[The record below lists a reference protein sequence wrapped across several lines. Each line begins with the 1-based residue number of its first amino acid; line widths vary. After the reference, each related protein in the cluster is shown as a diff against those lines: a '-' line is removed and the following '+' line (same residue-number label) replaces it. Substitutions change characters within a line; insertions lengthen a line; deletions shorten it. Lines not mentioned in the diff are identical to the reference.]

1 MTRQYRPR
9 RARSRWL
16 EGAPAEVLDV
26 FDNGGKTA
34 DRYTVFFG
42 GPMLIMTGAAADVNP
57 GSVDVPY
64 LGMSETP
71 SHPQGVGMWGELRA
85 YEVANYRY
93 KHGRERIRW
102 ADLPDAVK
110 ECVTR
115 SIAE

>member
-1 MTRQYRPR
+1 MNRQYRPR
-9 RARSRWL
+9 RAGKRWL
-16 EGAPAEVLDV
+16 EGAPHEVLDV

-34 DRYTVFFG
+34 DRYTVFFVFFG
-42 GPMLIMTGAAADVNP
+42 EPMLIFPPP
-57 GSVDVPY
+57 GENVYTPY
-64 LGMSETP
+64 LGMSENP

-85 YEVANYRY
+85 YEVADYRY

-102 ADLPDAVK
+102 ADLPDAVR

>member
-1 MTRQYRPR
+1 MNRQYRPR

-16 EGAPAEVLDV
+16 EGAPPEVLDV
-26 FDNGGKTA
+26 FDAGDKYA

-42 GPMLIMTGAAADVNP
+42 GSLLALPDDGAAAGRGNVII
-57 GSVDVPY
+57 PY
-64 LGMSETP
+64 LGMSGNP
-71 SHPQGVGMWGELRA
+71 SSPQGVGVWGELRA
-85 YEVANYRY
+85 YEVADYRY

-110 ECVTR
+110 ECVIR

>member
-1 MTRQYRPR
+1 MNRQYRPR
-9 RARSRWL
+9 RAGKRWL
-16 EGAPAEVLDV
+16 EGAPPEVLDV

-34 DRYTVFFG
+34 DRYTVVFG
-42 GPMLIMTGAAADVNP
+42 GPMLILPDNADDANMGNVH
-57 GSVDVPY
+57 VPY
-64 LGMSETP
+64 LGMGENP

-85 YEVANYRY
+85 YEVAVYRY

-110 ECVTR
+110 ECVIR